1 MVDIML
7 KFKADMDFEGR
18 GLMLLEDAY
27 YMQSCACSSHYYDEN
42 GVYRAKA
49 VAEDGEHVV
58 VYWEL
63 LNDDEVQFEED
74 DCCDW
79 VNPVCVEHDNDFDFD
94 PDEYEEI
101 EFD

>member
-7 KFKADMDFEGR
+7 KFKADINFEGR

-27 YMQSCACSSHYYDEN
+27 YIQSCACSSRYYDEN

-49 VAEDGEHVV
+49 VSEDGEHVV

-63 LNDDEVQFEED
+63 LNDDDVQFED
-74 DCCDW
+74 DACDW
-79 VNPVCVEHDNDFDFD
+79 HNPVCVEHDDDFDFD
-94 PDEYEEI
+94 PDVYEEI
-101 EFD
+101 EF